1 MADGGALPAPEWS
14 RFEAAVINGFR
25 QLRDRYLHSVRGRG
39 KLEDGSDSL
48 EQADADSPLVT
59 LPVDMQLYI
68 LTFLSPQDLC
78 KLGMT
83 NRYWQSMVQD
93 RLLWKY
99 FLLRDHPTWSSIDC
113 HSLPNL
119 DVLNSCLCESP
130 DGKECNYMS
139 IYLRSSPKTRRSL
152 QTKNPIYGAVTSFLQ
167 SLVMHGEPRFA
178 MFGPG
183 LEQLDDSLVTR
194 MMTSPD
200 LLPVVSILQRQ
211 INGIGSGVT
220 FQLNGEHK
228 FNILTLY
235 STTRSERDRARTE
248 QSAAVNKMFVSEGS
262 VNGEAAAVF
271 SLIPQV
277 KEVCKVV
284 DGFIYVANAESQ
296 KKHNRED
303 EVAQIQAMMD
313 PLHGAQRKPLLVLA
327 CVSNPGDKRI
337 PCVYLAHELCLNKLN
352 RTWMVQNTE
361 ACTLSGLLDGIAWIF
376 AELGKKMSC
385 LHQEFVEIH

>member
-1 MADGGALPAPEWS
+1 MAEGGAVPAVEWS
-14 RFEAAVINGFR
+14 RFEAAIINGFR
-25 QLRDRYLHSVRGRG
+25 HLRDRYARGRG
-39 KLEDGSDSL
+39 ALEDAGDSL
-48 EQADADSPLVT
+48 EQGDSDSLLDT

-83 NRYWQSMVQD
+83 NRYWHSMVQD

-99 FLLRDHPTWSSIDC
+99 FLLRDHPAWSSVDC
-113 HSLPNL
+113 HSLPDI
-119 DVLNSCLCESP
+119 DVLNSCLCDSP

-139 IYLRSSPKTRRSL
+139 VYLRSCPKTRRSMRSR
-152 QTKNPIYGAVTSFLQ
+152 NPIYGAVTSFLQ
-167 SLVMHGEPRFA
+167 SLVMQGEPRFA

-211 INGIGSGVT
+211 INGVGSGVT
-220 FQLNGEHK
+220 FQLNSEHK

-235 STTRSERDRARTE
+235 STTRSERDRARVE
-248 QSAAVNKMFVSEGS
+248 QSATVNKMFVPEGMEQ
-262 VNGEAAAVF
+262 GDQRAAY

-284 DGFIYVANAESQ
+284 NGFIYVANAESN
-296 KKHNRED
+296 KNHNREE
-303 EVAQIQAMMD
+303 EVAQIQTMMD
-313 PLHGAQRKPLLVLA
+313 PLLGAQRRPLLVLA
-327 CVSNPGDKRI
+327 CVTNPGDKRI
-337 PCVYLAHELCLNKLN
+337 PCIYLAHELCLNQLN
-352 RTWMVQNTE
+352 RPWMVQNTE
-361 ACTLSGLLDGIAWIF
+361 ASTLHGLLDGIAWIL
-376 AELGKKMSC
+376 AEVGKK
-385 LHQEFVEIH
+385 I

>member
-1 MADGGALPAPEWS
+1 MAEGGAVPTVEWS

-25 QLRDRYLHSVRGRG
+25 QLRDRYLHSVRGRDA
-39 KLEDGSDSL
+39 LEDGSDSL
-48 EQADADSPLVT
+48 EQADSPLDT
-59 LPVDMQLYI
+59 LPVDMLLYL

-78 KLGMT
+78 NLGMT
-83 NRYWQSMVQD
+83 NRYWRSMVQD

-113 HSLPNL
+113 HSLPDL
-119 DVLNSCLCESP
+119 DILNSCLCESP
-130 DGKECNYMS
+130 DAKEYNYMS
-139 IYLRSSPKTRRSL
+139 IYLRSSPNTRRSM
-152 QTKNPIYGAVTSFLQ
+152 QTRNPIYGKVTSFLQ
-167 SLVMHGEPRFA
+167 SLVMQGEPRFA

-211 INGIGSGVT
+211 INGVGSGVT

-235 STTRSERDRARTE
+235 STTRSERDRARVE
-248 QSAAVNKMFVSEGS
+248 QSSSVNKMFVSGFGS
-262 VNGEAAAVF
+262 GDSGATY

-284 DGFIYVANAESQ
+284 DGFIYVANAETRDN
-296 KKHNRED
+296 HNRED
-303 EVAQIQAMMD
+303 EVAQIQAMMN
-313 PLHGAQRKPLLVLA
+313 PLHGAQRRPLLVLA
-327 CVSNPGDKRI
+327 CVTNPGDKRI
-337 PCVYLAHELCLNKLN
+337 PCVYLAHELCLSKLN
-352 RTWMVQNTE
+352 RSWMVQNTE
-361 ACTLSGLLDGIAWIF
+361 ASTLSGLLDGITWIL
-376 AELGKKMSC
+376 AELGKK
-385 LHQEFVEIH
+385 I